1 MMVLLFLWGVLAFG
15 MSPAFQAGMLS
26 TAERW
31 TPKAVDFASA
41 LNIAAFNLGITL
53 GETLGSAIVAKGLMA
68 MTPLAGVLGDDSSAS
83 AVLVK
88 HPIDPGCT
96 QRPSGVGRC
105 FFRVPLL
112 PVTA

>member
-1 MMVLLFLWGVLAFG
+1 MLLLRSHPHVTGRGVARRLPMMVLLFLWGVLAFG

-53 GETLGSAIVAKGLMA
+53 GEMLGSAIVAKGLMA
-68 MTPLAGVLGDDSSAS
+68 MTPLAGVL
-83 AVLVK
+83 
-88 HPIDPGCT
+88 
-96 QRPSGVGRC
+96 RR
-105 FFRVPLL
+105 R
-112 PVTA
+112 